1 MNRISASPMV
11 LRVVALAITVMMMLV
26 IAFTAAHQSEAR
38 RGHHHNRGHHN
49 RGHVQDCDQATVNTG
64 GGDFLLPFKHQYPT
78 TGPIN
83 VGGQNAICIDQAH
96 RR

>member
-11 LRVVALAITVMMMLV
+11 LRLVAFAIAAMMMLV
-26 IAFTAAHQSEAR
+26 IAFSAAQQSDAR
-38 RGHHHNRGHHN
+38 RGHHNRGHHN

-64 GGDFLLPFKHQYPT
+64 GLPFANQYFP
-78 TGPIN
+78 GPIN
-83 VGGQNAICIDQAH
+83 VGGQNAICIDQGH